1 MVCKKNHHLI
11 FFFFQAEDGI
21 RDRSPS
27 RGLGDVYKRQ
37 RLFSKKYL
45 KDTKIFEN
53 EFQDFIVSTAKIYA
67 KELLDDAMNDSEI
80 LSALLIEDYAQE
92 LALKG
97 PLHLKWEDGT
107 EIHNEDWRY
116 GNILNSDTL
125 RYAPGSYTHL
135 TLPTKRRMEIAGVD
149 VTFKN

>member
-1 MVCKKNHHLI
+1 M
-11 FFFFQAEDGI
+11 
-21 RDRSPS
+21 
-27 RGLGDVYKRQ
+27 YK

-80 LSALLIEDYAQE
+80 LSVLLIEDYAQE

-125 RYAPGSYTHL
+125 RYAQ
-135 TLPTKRRMEIAGVD
+135 IAGQQPEIQRVI
-149 VTFKN
+149 TIENKANYMMMPWEEHTLYIFKIGRAHV